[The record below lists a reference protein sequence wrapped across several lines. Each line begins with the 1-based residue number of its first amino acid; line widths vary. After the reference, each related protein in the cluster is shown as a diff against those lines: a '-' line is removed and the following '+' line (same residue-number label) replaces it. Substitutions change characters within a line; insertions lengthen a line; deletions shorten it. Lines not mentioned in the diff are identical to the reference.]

1 MFLLARNKL
10 FTAPR
15 FRRRVS
21 CRIRCFSVSSERRRR
36 QHYRPLLKS
45 RWLRGSATIANKP
58 FNDNPTD
65 KKNLGPN
72 AKTDE
77 PMHRVVRRVFRL
89 AWPEERPD
97 LKLRLCGSVAA
108 LFVGKVL
115 TIAAPLQLGRLVDS
129 LGVAKLGGEQTMVP
143 VLGLINI
150 GSLEILPFLFLTSY
164 GLARLSASFFTELR
178 TFLFA
183 EVVQAGCKE
192 QAGRIFRHLH
202 KLDIDY
208 LLTLRGGEVQAII
221 NRALQS
227 ITMVMNTL
235 LFNVVPTLLEFT
247 FVVAIVYS
255 TCGLASSGIVAG
267 TFGSYLAFTTWY
279 SNKRREE
286 MKRANNAED
295 RCGGLL
301 IDSIINAEAV
311 RYFGSLESEAR
322 RYGKALTEL
331 EKAKVEVFHSLAI
344 LNFGQQFIINTG
356 LVSLVAFATW
366 NVLYGNLPVGD
377 VVAINTLVM
386 QLAYPLNFLGGAY
399 RITLQGC
406 IDLQK
411 LDNFLNLRPSLKPG
425 TLSYEYKKGTM
436 SFKNVNFRTLKDV
449 SFKVEGGTKVGIVGP
464 SGSGKST
471 ILKLLCRMQDPNSG
485 SIEIDGQPLNEIDLK
500 SLSNHLTIVPQE
512 SVLFNDS
519 VLYNLKYGL
528 PDAEKYGDEELLELV
543 QDACRRAQIHEVIMK
558 FPNQYK
564 TNVGE
569 RGARLSGGERQRVSI
584 ARALLR
590 DPDILLF
597 DEATAS
603 LDVATELKLQEAIDI
618 FVQEN
623 THKTMLIVAHRL
635 STIRMC
641 DQILYLEDGVIKEW
655 GSHTELMAKEDGEY
669 RKLWAKYMHGS
680 EDLEFEKGR
689 VVSCQ
694 AEKCVDADCPEH
706 NGS

>member
-1 MFLLARNKL
+1 M
-10 FTAPR
+10 
-15 FRRRVS
+15 
-21 CRIRCFSVSSERRRR
+21 
-36 QHYRPLLKS
+36 
-45 RWLRGSATIANKP
+45 RGSANIASKV
-58 FNDNPTD
+58 FNDKPKSDEANSKPQS
-65 KKNLGPN
+65 K
-72 AKTDE
+72 ADE
-77 PMHRVVRRVFRL
+77 PMYRVVRRVFKL
-89 AWPEERPD
+89 AWPETRPD
-97 LKLRLCGSVAA
+97 LKLRLCGSVSA
-108 LFVGKVL
+108 LFFGKLL
-115 TIAAPLQLGRLVDS
+115 TIAAPVWLGRLVDS
-129 LGVAKLGGEQTMVP
+129 LGVAKLGGEQTVVP
-143 VLGLINI
+143 ILGLINI
-150 GSLEILPFLFLTSY
+150 GSPEVLPFLFLTSY
-164 GLARLSASFFTELR
+164 GLARLSASFFNELR

-192 QAGRIFRHLH
+192 QAGRVFRHLH
-202 KLDIDY
+202 KLDMDY
-208 LLTLRGGEVQAII
+208 LHTLRGGEVQAII

-235 LFNVVPTLLEFT
+235 LFNVFPTILEFA
-247 FVVAIVYS
+247 FVMGIVYN
-255 TCGLASSGIVAG
+255 TCGLASSGIVAA

-279 SNKRREE
+279 SNKRRDQ

-311 RYFGSLESEAR
+311 RYFGSLDSEAK

-331 EKAKVEVFHSLAI
+331 EKAKIKVFHSLAV
-344 LNFGQQFIINTG
+344 LNFGQQLIINTG

-366 NVLYGNLPVGD
+366 NVLYGSLPVGD

-386 QLAYPLNFLGGAY
+386 QMAWPLNFLGGAY

-411 LDNFLNLRPSLKPG
+411 LDNFLHRQPNLQPG
-425 TLSYEYKKGTM
+425 TVPYEYKSGTM
-436 SFKNVNFRTLKDV
+436 CFQNVNFRTLKDV

-485 SIEIDGQPLNEIDLK
+485 FIEIDGQPLKKMDLN

-528 PDAEKYGDEELLELV
+528 PDAEKYGEEELLEMV
-543 QDACRRAQIHEVIMK
+543 QDACRRAQIHDVIMK
-558 FPNQYK
+558 FSDQYE

-590 DPDILLF
+590 NPEILLF

-603 LDVATELKLQEAIDI
+603 LDVSTELKLQEAIDI
-618 FVQEN
+618 FVKES

-635 STIRMC
+635 STISMC
-641 DQILYLEDGVIKEW
+641 DQILYLDDGVIKEW
-655 GSHTELMAKEDGEY
+655 GSHSELMAKEDGEY
-669 RKLWAKYMHGS
+669 RKLWAKYLQGS
-680 EDLEFEKGR
+680 EDMKLEKGR

-694 AEKCVDADCPEH
+694 AEKCVDAADCSEH
-706 NGS
+706 NAIADGAEG